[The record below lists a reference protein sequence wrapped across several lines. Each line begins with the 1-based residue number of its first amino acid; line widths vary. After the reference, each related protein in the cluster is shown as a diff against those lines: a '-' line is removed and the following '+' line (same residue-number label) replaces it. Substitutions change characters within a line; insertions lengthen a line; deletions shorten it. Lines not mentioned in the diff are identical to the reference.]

1 MKTSALNP
9 DRNQWI
15 VVSVIVISAATV
27 LLVAWAPVLTAA
39 SQPLASG
46 LLYLF
51 FAPLCHQLPERC
63 FSLLGFPLAVC
74 QRCFGIYFGLF
85 LGSLSHLFGG
95 PKFLRTISNRT
106 WIVLASLPL
115 MLDVCLAAAHIASS
129 TPWTRFVTGLIFGA
143 MLAAILLP
151 ALVQFVRAA
160 HWREGSSDTRNVR
173 PVQQGGS
180 PHES

>member
-1 MKTSALNP
+1 M
-9 DRNQWI
+9 
-15 VVSVIVISAATV
+15 IVISAATV
-27 LLVAWAPVLTAA
+27 LLVACAPVLTAA

-74 QRCFGIYFGLF
+74 QRCFGIYLGLF
-85 LGSLSHLFGG
+85 LGSLSHLFRA
-95 PKFLRTISNRT
+95 PKFLRTISDRT
-106 WIVLASLPL
+106 WIILAALPL
-115 MLDVCLAAAHIASS
+115 VLDVGLAAALIASS
-129 TPWTRFVTGLIFGA
+129 TPWTRLVTGLIFGA

-151 ALVQFVRAA
+151 ALVQFVRDTPW
-160 HWREGSSDTRNVR
+160 HNGSPDTRNIHRV
-173 PVQQGGS
+173 VQQGGS